1 MYKNELE
8 IDVGRCL
15 RALVKRK
22 KFIAL
27 IGILFF
33 IVGIGFTLDE
43 GVDMYTA
50 NATVYAQADGTFT
63 DAANAVTAMNAY
75 LDVAKS
81 YRVCQRA
88 ALIVGRSDIAATDVQ
103 DAVSVY
109 TSGTKSA
116 SSSSTTNFMNSS
128 ATIITFSATTADPA
142 ISMEIADAMAESYA
156 TEMESILSTDAVKTL
171 DSAVTYNKTRDAQ
184 LEAWKNRVMAA
195 LVGIVLACLVV
206 VACEIF
212 DSKVRTVREA
222 TIREN
227 IPVLGIIP
235 DYKE

>member
-15 RALVKRK
+15 RALVKKR

-27 IGILFF
+27 FAALFF
-33 IVGIGFTLDE
+33 IVGIGLTLDI
-43 GVDMYTA
+43 GQDMYTA

-81 YRVCQRA
+81 FRVCQRA
-88 ALIVGRSDIAATDVQ
+88 ALIVGRSDIAAKDVQ
-103 DAVSVY
+103 DSVAVY

-116 SSSSTTNFMNSS
+116 SSTTTNFMNSS
-128 ATIITFSATTADPA
+128 ATIITFSATTADA
-142 ISMEIADAMAESYA
+142 ALSMEIADAMAESYA

-171 DSAVTYNKTRDAQ
+171 DSAVSYEKTRDAQ
-184 LEAWKNRVMAA
+184 LEAWKNRLFAA
-195 LVGIVLACLVV
+195 LVGAVLACLVV

-212 DSKVRTVREA
+212 DRKVRTVREA

>member
-15 RALVKRK
+15 RALVKKK

-27 IGILFF
+27 FAALFF
-33 IVGIGFTLDE
+33 IVGIGLTLDI
-43 GVDMYTA
+43 GQDMYTA

-88 ALIVGRSDIAATDVQ
+88 ALIVGRSDIAAKDVQ
-103 DAVSVY
+103 DSVAVY

-116 SSSSTTNFMNSS
+116 SSTTTNFMNSS
-128 ATIITFSATTADPA
+128 ATIITFSATTADA
-142 ISMEIADAMAESYA
+142 ALSMEIADAMAESYA

-171 DSAVTYNKTRDAQ
+171 DSAVSYEKTRDAQ
-184 LEAWKNRVMAA
+184 LEAWKNRLFVA
-195 LVGIVLACLVV
+195 LVGAVLACLVV

-212 DSKVRTVREA
+212 DRKVRTVREA

>member
-15 RALVKRK
+15 RALLKKK

-27 IGILFF
+27 MTALFF
-33 IVGIGFTLDE
+33 IVGIGLTLDI
-43 GVDMYTA
+43 GQDMYTS
-50 NATVYAQADGTFT
+50 NATVYAQTDGTFT

-88 ALIVGRSDIAATDVQ
+88 ALIVGRNDIAATDVQ
-103 DAVSVY
+103 DAVTVF
-109 TSGTKSA
+109 TSGTKS
-116 SSSSTTNFMNSS
+116 SSSTVTNFMNSS
-128 ATIITFSATTADPA
+128 ATIITFSATTADA
-142 ISMEIADAMAESYA
+142 ALSMEIADAMAESYA

-171 DSAVTYNKTRDAQ
+171 DSAVTYTKTTDAQ
-184 LEAWKNRVMAA
+184 LEAWKNRIFVA
-195 LVGIVLACLVV
+195 LIGAVIACLVI

-212 DSKVRTVREA
+212 DRKVRTVREA

>member
-15 RALVKRK
+15 RALVKKR

-27 IGILFF
+27 FAALFF
-33 IVGIGFTLDE
+33 IVGIGLTLDI
-43 GVDMYTA
+43 GQDMYTA

-81 YRVCQRA
+81 FRVCQRA
-88 ALIVGRSDIAATDVQ
+88 ALIVGRSDIAAKDVQ
-103 DAVSVY
+103 DSVAVY

-116 SSSSTTNFMNSS
+116 SSTTTNFMNSS
-128 ATIITFSATTADPA
+128 ATIITFSATTADA
-142 ISMEIADAMAESYA
+142 ALSMEIADAMAESYA

-171 DSAVTYNKTRDAQ
+171 DSAVSYEKTRDAQ
-184 LEAWKNRVMAA
+184 LEAWKNRLFVA
-195 LVGIVLACLVV
+195 LVGAVLACLVV

-212 DSKVRTVREA
+212 DRKVRTVREA